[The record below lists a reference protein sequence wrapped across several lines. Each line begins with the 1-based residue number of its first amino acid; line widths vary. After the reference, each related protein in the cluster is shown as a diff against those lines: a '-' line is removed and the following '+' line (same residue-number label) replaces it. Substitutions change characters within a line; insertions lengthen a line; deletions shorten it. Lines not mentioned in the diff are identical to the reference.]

1 MSLSFLAVILA
12 LGIALVLYYL
22 THARKGIDWLRTGL
36 DRNKVKGKW
45 TEIEKLISDGG
56 TSNLRTAVIEADKL
70 FDYVLKWLVGSK
82 SHWDKKKKMR
92 GETMGERLKIAQ
104 KRFSRYDI
112 YQDVWEAHK
121 LRNRVVHEVDNE
133 LLHHD
138 AKKAIDYFRRGL
150 RDLGVL

>member
-1 MSLSFLAVILA
+1 MPVLINFKICDNSEAYD
-12 LGIALVLYYL
+12 GI
-22 THARKGIDWLRTGL
+22 
-36 DRNKVKGKW
+36 
-45 TEIEKLISDGG
+45 
-56 TSNLRTAVIEADKL
+56 TACP
-70 FDYVLKWLVGSK
+70 VGAF
-82 SHWDKKKKMR
+82 HWDKKKKMR

-150 RDLGVL
+150 RDLGIL